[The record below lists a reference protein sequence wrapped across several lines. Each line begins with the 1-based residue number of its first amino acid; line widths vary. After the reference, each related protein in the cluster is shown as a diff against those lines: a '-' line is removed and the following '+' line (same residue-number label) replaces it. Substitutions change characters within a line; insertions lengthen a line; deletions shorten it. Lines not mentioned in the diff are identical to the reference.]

1 MDYKLGGVVPVSAID
16 RAALTPPERPGT
28 DGELT
33 MSGKVAVI
41 TGGSHGI
48 GAGLVAGYRGQGWS
62 VVASARTCSD
72 RGNAA
77 QQWVLGQRR
86 LTPRRQAP
94 HGDSAARAPA
104 ADPLLLVRRCTGKKQ
119 LLAWGYP

>member
-62 VVASARTCSD
+62 VVVSARTIRSV
-72 RGNAA
+72 G
-77 QQWVLGQRR
+77 
-86 LTPRRQAP
+86 P
-94 HGDSAARAPA
+94 
-104 ADPLLLVRRCTGKKQ
+104 
-119 LLAWGYP
+119 